1 MESENESDATQPPDG
16 IEEDN
21 IPSSTS
27 DNRMLADEDCSQQS
41 GTTSQTEMMIDD
53 HFDPDFSSSVPLK
66 RLYRKVRKEKY
77 PFYAPEGIQCS
88 AYTATIILMFKR
100 YRYQLI
106 KAQKRSKSCCLPWGK
121 PVLPGRHQSKTI
133 DLKKRGCQSIT
144 FDTSE
149 DEKEV
154 TFKQSPD
161 ISANI
166 NPKIS
171 TDKDLKSNPAKDSMY
186 QGETQEY
193 DPTDLL
199 EDPDYVEMEFMP
211 RVKPKLKSRL
221 SIKRKSISPIPL
233 QTESNNVSDTEDLK
247 SSSSTPL
254 PSQNRE
260 VNIVIDDDSRCSQGS
275 NGFLNSQGDFYSTQI
290 QQRRHKGNNSE
301 IVEIKKTKPGR
312 KLRKTKQEMIK
323 RKVESDSDDDQLIQ
337 SHFRETTKKKRK
349 LLPLDYSLLTDKDVL
364 SDDTDTNIKTKGS
377 KTYLKKDR
385 HPKTDS
391 FGFDLDHILS
401 QGTLSHSS
409 QSQNGGS
416 QSKQETVDIDFNQP
430 VQTGYSEVISDL
442 VSPIKN
448 VSKKGKHTIFDST
461 NSSSSEKDCNKK
473 LNHRAVM
480 IQNERH
486 SFRNGVNVEVINESN
501 KEGFSSNNE
510 DISPQPLCE
519 KIENLRNDRIKSKTV
534 YVKPIV
540 TQNKKTYFES
550 SSDSDRTSIVD
561 PAAGPSGSV
570 DRIVNAVKPQRKVVL
585 VHAADIHE
593 EATNEIEMESNMIE
607 CPLCTNMFEISHIE
621 RHAATCGEDIQQV
634 IQAPPRLEELE
645 VEQQVRK
652 TRSKAT
658 RNS

>member
-1 MESENESDATQPPDG
+1 MENEYESDATQPPDD

-21 IPSSTS
+21 
-27 DNRMLADEDCSQQS
+27 RMLTDEDCSQQS
-41 GTTSQTEMMIDD
+41 CTTSQTEMMLDD
-53 HFDPDFSSSVPLK
+53 RFDPDFTSSVPLK
-66 RLYRKVRKEKY
+66 RFYRKVRKEKY
-77 PFYAPEGIQCS
+77 PFYAPEGIHCS
-88 AYTATIILMFKR
+88 AYTATIIYMLKR

-154 TFKQSPD
+154 SFKQTSD

-166 NPKIS
+166 KLTIS
-171 TDKDLKSNPAKDSMY
+171 TDKDIKSNPAKDSMY
-186 QGETQEY
+186 LGETQEY

-199 EDPDYVEMEFMP
+199 EDPDYVEMEWMP
-211 RVKPKLKSRL
+211 RVKPKPKSRL
-221 SIKRKSISPIPL
+221 SNKRKSISPVPFQI
-233 QTESNNVSDTEDLK
+233 ESKNVSDPEDLK

-260 VNIVIDDDSRCSQGS
+260 VNIHIIDDESRCSQGS

-290 QQRRHKGNNSE
+290 QQRRNTGNKSE
-301 IVEIKKTKPGR
+301 KIQIKKNKPGR
-312 KLRKTKQEMIK
+312 KLTKTKQETIK
-323 RKVESDSDDDQLIQ
+323 RKVDSDSDDDQLIQ
-337 SHFRETTKKKRK
+337 RHFRETTKKKRK
-349 LLPLDYSLLTDKDVL
+349 LLPLDYSLLTDQDVFV

-385 HPKTDS
+385 HPKSDS
-391 FGFDLDHILS
+391 VGFDIDQILS
-401 QGTLSHSS
+401 QGTLTHSS

-416 QSKQETVDIDFNQP
+416 QSKHQTVDIDFIPSQS
-430 VQTGYSEVISDL
+430 VHSEIISDL

-448 VSKKGKHTIFDST
+448 LGKKVKHTIFDST

-473 LNHRAVM
+473 PNHTSVT
-480 IQNERH
+480 IQNERR
-486 SFRNGVNVEVINESN
+486 SFRKVLNEEMINESN
-501 KEGFSSNNE
+501 KEGFSSSNE
-510 DISPQPLCE
+510 DSSSQQPLFE
-519 KIENLRNDRIKSKTV
+519 KIESLRNERIKSKTV

-550 SSDSDRTSIVD
+550 SSDSDRLVIVD

-570 DRIVNAVKPQRKVVL
+570 DRIVNAVKPQRQVVH
-585 VHAADIHE
+585 VHTADIHE
-593 EATNEIEMESNMIE
+593 EASNQIEMESNMIE
-607 CPLCTNMFEISHIE
+607 CPLCSNMFEISHIE
-621 RHAATCGEDIQQV
+621 RHAATCGDDIQQV

-645 VEQQVRK
+645 VEIPVRK

-658 RNS
+658 QNS